1 MREYGMPSIAGMLS
15 LYADMPRPIG
25 RPVFQPRRKKLK
37 GWQKEMRRNNPKRF
51 FKGKK
56 R

>member
-1 MREYGMPSIAGMLS
+1 MREYEMPMLPG
-15 LYADMPRPIG
+15 LFYADMQRPIG

-51 FKGKK
+51 FKGRKK
-56 R
+56 